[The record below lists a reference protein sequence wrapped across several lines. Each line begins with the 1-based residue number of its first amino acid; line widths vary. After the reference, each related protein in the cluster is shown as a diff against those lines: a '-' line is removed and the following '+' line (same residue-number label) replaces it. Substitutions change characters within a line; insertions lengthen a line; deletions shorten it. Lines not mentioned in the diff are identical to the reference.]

1 MISYRDLA
9 PAHTV
14 IDYVHVDDHKHN
26 DLTAGFV
33 RDWWFSCAPVPHT
46 KKVWFAQ
53 LNVISL
59 RHYMGD
65 TEVATNTR
73 KAKKPAENVSGDWRG
88 FVNVNLTED
97 EWVTIDRVMA
107 DKKNPPEIA
116 PSIDY
121 LLELGKVT
129 FNYTNGSVSC
139 ALTIQEGV
147 SKGLTVSSFSD
158 NCIEALLVTRLKVQ
172 NYLPQFEDIF
182 AGGVKQ
188 TRRRG

>member
-1 MISYRDLA
+1 MNSYREFA

-14 IDYVHVDDHKHN
+14 LDYVHIDDHKHN
-26 DLTAGFV
+26 DLTAKFV

-53 LNVISL
+53 LNIISL
-59 RHYMGD
+59 RHYTGD
-65 TEVATNTR
+65 TEVATNPR
-73 KAKKPAENVSGDWRG
+73 KAKKPSENVSGEWRG
-88 FVNVNLTED
+88 FVNVTLTDD
-97 EWVTIDRVMA
+97 EFATIDAALA
-107 DKKNPPEIA
+107 DKKYPPDLA
-116 PSIDY
+116 NSIDY

-129 FNYTNGSVSC
+129 FNYVNGSVSC
-139 ALTIQEGV
+139 ALTIQEGA

-158 NCIEALLVTRLKVQ
+158 TVTEALLITRLKVQ
-172 NYLPQFEDIF
+172 NYLPQFEEIF